1 MDNNASFDAFVGRP
15 TCFQTVT
22 STLTAVLSL
31 VSISA
36 FVGNILVT
44 VAFFQERQS

>member
-15 TCFQTVT
+15 TCFPTVT